1 MLVLSRKA
9 DEWVDI
15 GGDIHVVIVDIR
27 GDRVRLGIE
36 APAEV
41 PVTRPD
47 NVAKEP
53 SQSRMTLIQYIADL
67 RRRFV
72 AIQSCL
78 DALDAGTPAD
88 EVLAGIREVTYAASH

>member
-78 DALDAGTPAD
+78 DALDAGAPAD
-88 EVLAGIREVTYAASH
+88 EVVAGIREVTYAASH